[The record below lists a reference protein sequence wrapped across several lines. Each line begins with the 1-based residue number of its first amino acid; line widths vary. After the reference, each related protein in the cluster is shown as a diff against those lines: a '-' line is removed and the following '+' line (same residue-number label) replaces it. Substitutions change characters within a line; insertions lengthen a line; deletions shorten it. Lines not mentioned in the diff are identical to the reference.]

1 VPPFTAY
8 ELTPV
13 NQGRSRLGVSALI
26 ALTTPSLPDA
36 VRPTKVGLT
45 GEGHADRTRWI
56 HVAPTG
62 HWAGHG
68 EGAFEL
74 TADHFASIKT
84 TLDRKATP
92 CSLDYEHASIRP
104 KGPATPAAG
113 YVQATHVRDD
123 GLWACVEFTK
133 EAWGLIESGSYRFC
147 SGVFDF
153 SSVDAVTGE
162 PVLCTLDTIALTNR
176 PFIDGQHPIALSRA
190 VPPSLVPL
198 SAGAPK
204 MKIQK
209 KALDKLMDALGLS
222 KEFTA
227 AQLTKALE
235 FLTAGE
241 DAPEEVAEVADAA
254 KADASKT
261 PPGTTVINFQP
272 PVVTATKV
280 AASADVAP
288 ASAEKPAD
296 SAECAPPADATAT
309 AEDLPT
315 EPEAAPADPFAKL
328 AEAVGVDAAGL
339 AEKIMANFDA
349 VVSLLM
355 GSGEAA
361 MSAALTKDLAVG
373 ALKSQVTELQRKLN
387 VYETAEKAA
396 LSKALEAEVD
406 TLVKTGRLHPA
417 AKAQTL
423 ALARTNPKGFRDLA
437 AVLQPTLPLGAHASA
452 IAPAPGGG
460 EALDQDGHLPVTH
473 PRVVALSKALDDMKV
488 KPEAKA
494 AALKKLTG
502 V

>member
-1 VPPFTAY
+1 VAPFTAY
-8 ELTPV
+8 ELTPATA
-13 NQGRSRLGVSALI
+13 GRSKLGVSCLL
-26 ALTTPSLPDA
+26 ALTTPALPDA

-56 HVAPTG
+56 HVAPPG
-62 HWAGHG
+62 EWRGHG

-74 TADHFASIKT
+74 TADHFASIKA

-123 GLWACVEFTK
+123 GLWACVEFTR
-133 EAWGLIESGSYRFC
+133 EAWALIESGSYRFC

-176 PFIDGQHPIALSRA
+176 PFIDGQHPIALSRGIPA
-190 VPPSLVPL
+190 SRVSL
-198 SAGAPK
+198 AGATK
-204 MKIQK
+204 MASIPR
-209 KALDKLMDALGLS
+209 KALDKALDALGFT
-222 KEFTA
+222 KEIDPA
-227 AQLTKALE
+227 KLAKLIE
-235 FLTAGE
+235 FLSAGE
-241 DAPEEVAEVADAA
+241 EGAAEAVAEVADAA
-254 KADASKT
+254 KADASK
-261 PPGTTVINFQP
+261 PAP
-272 PVVTATKV
+272 KV

-288 ASAEKPAD
+288 ATAEVAASADKPAD
-296 SAECAPPADATAT
+296 SAECAPPADSTAT

-315 EPEAAPADPFAKL
+315 DAPPAATDPLAKL

-355 GSGEAA
+355 GGGEAA
-361 MSAALTKDLAVG
+361 MSAALTKDIAIG
-373 ALKSQVTELQRKLN
+373 AFKSQVTELQRKLN
-387 VYETAEKAA
+387 VYETAEKVA
-396 LSKALEAEVD
+396 LGKALEAEVD

-437 AVLQPTLPLGAHASA
+437 AVLQPTLPVGAHASA

-473 PRVVALSKALDDMKV
+473 PRVVALAKALDDMKV